1 MLSDH
6 HESKK
11 INQEQLEDL
20 RLRQTKISRP
30 FNALGDMFGN

>member
-20 RLRQTKISRP
+20 RRRQTKIPRP
-30 FNALGDMFGN
+30 LNALRDMFGN